1 MMKEKAVPASRHFWR
16 RRVAPY
22 VFISPFFILFFIFGL
37 FPILFSLWLSFH
49 RWDVI
54 SPMEWV
60 GLENYM
66 YLLKDDWFWQSISNT
81 IKLGLM
87 SSIPQHILALILAF
101 ILNSQLVKFSKV
113 YRTAY
118 FMPYITSTVAVALVF
133 QIIFGTRYG
142 VMNYLLTP
150 LRDYNWF
157 QQLLTWLDL
166 TFPIEWLGRVHTIK
180 PTLAMLTIWRWTGWN
195 MVLYLAGL
203 QSIPHEIYE
212 SAKVDGASNW
222 DLFWR
227 ISLPLLRPMM
237 TFAVTMSVI
246 GSMQAFD
253 EPMVILGTGGGV
265 GRAGK
270 TTVLYLYQTSFEWMD
285 FGTGAAM
292 SYLLF
297 FLIIVF
303 SVINFRFFRRKR

>member
-1 MMKEKAVPASRHFWR
+1 
-16 RRVAPY
+16 
-22 VFISPFFILFFIFGL
+22 
-37 FPILFSLWLSFH
+37 
-49 RWDVI
+49 
-54 SPMEWV
+54 V

-270 TTVLYLYQTSFEWMD
+270 TTVLYLYQTSF
-285 FGTGAAM
+285 
-292 SYLLF
+292 
-297 FLIIVF
+297 
-303 SVINFRFFRRKR
+303 

>member
-1 MMKEKAVPASRHFWR
+1 
-16 RRVAPY
+16 
-22 VFISPFFILFFIFGL
+22 
-37 FPILFSLWLSFH
+37 
-49 RWDVI
+49 
-54 SPMEWV
+54 
-60 GLENYM
+60 
-66 YLLKDDWFWQSISNT
+66 
-81 IKLGLM
+81 
-87 SSIPQHILALILAF
+87 
-101 ILNSQLVKFSKV
+101 
-113 YRTAY
+113 
-118 FMPYITSTVAVALVF
+118 
-133 QIIFGTRYG
+133 
-142 VMNYLLTP
+142 MNYLLTP

-303 SVINFRFFRRKR
+303 SVINFRFFRRER